1 MRREKVQHC
10 LAHDSDSLRDPS
22 SDSLQTPREL
32 KKKHSCTKSDKCL
45 GSATTTT
52 IDPRSH
58 EKKKSSSEG
67 AGRCNARQ
75 QASSPW
81 RHVMSTSRKSAWS
94 CELITPER
102 ASNSKVS
109 VGGALLFVGKGRWCA
124 GRGITEKVFSAG
136 SGRRN
141 ESTDGAL

>member
-1 MRREKVQHC
+1 
-10 LAHDSDSLRDPS
+10 
-22 SDSLQTPREL
+22 
-32 KKKHSCTKSDKCL
+32 
-45 GSATTTT
+45 
-52 IDPRSH
+52 
-58 EKKKSSSEG
+58 
-67 AGRCNARQ
+67 
-75 QASSPW
+75 
-81 RHVMSTSRKSAWS
+81 MSTSRKSAWS